1 MDTSSIASPSPFA
14 SSSSPLPVELTRD
27 QARSAVAA
35 GSGGHGGPGGRGG
48 HPGGGAA
55 NAATPRNASAS
66 DWIAVAAGALG
77 ALLATLDISITNSAL
92 PQIQG
97 QIGASGTEGT
107 WISTGYLMSEIVMI
121 PLAAWLTRVLGLR
134 RFLML
139 NAVFFTLFSM
149 MCGASSSLAEM
160 IVGRIGQGFAGGAMI
175 PTAQMIIRTR
185 LPRHQMPV
193 GMAMFGLIVL
203 LGPLLGPVVGGWLT
217 ENANW
222 RWCFFLNL
230 PISATIVT
238 LLMLGLKR
246 EPTHLQAFFKADWL
260 GIVGLTIGLSTLT
273 VVLEEGQRE
282 RWFDSPLIVWL
293 SIVSAVGIAMM
304 LVAQFT
310 AEKPIV
316 KLSLLGNRNYASVIY
331 IVFTVG
337 AGLYGVSYL
346 LPQFLAT
353 IAGYNAQQSG
363 NIMLLSGLPAFLM
376 MPFLPRLISRV
387 DIRLLVILGL
397 LCFFAS
403 CMLDID
409 LTAQS
414 VGHDF
419 TISQL
424 LRGVGQMLAM
434 MPLNQASMAAVEAQ
448 DAGDAAGLYNMARNL
463 GGSVGLALLGTLID
477 RRTDYH
483 DAMLRETITANS
495 SLGQAH
501 LAANA
506 ASFFAQTGDSVRAQL
521 QATAQLAAEIARQAS
536 VMTFSETFY
545 ALGIALL
552 LCVPLALLLKQPTGF
567 GAGGH

>member
-1 MDTSSIASPSPFA
+1 VESNVADGNVVSAA
-14 SSSSPLPVELTRD
+14 SSPVPVTLTRD

-35 GSGGHGGPGGRGG
+35 GGAGGGRSGAGG
-48 HPGGGAA
+48 TSTAA
-55 NAATPRNASAS
+55 PRNASAS

-139 NAVFFTLFSM
+139 NAVFFTIFSM
-149 MCGASSSLAEM
+149 MCGASSSLPEM
-160 IVGRIGQGFAGGAMI
+160 IIGRIGQGFAGGAMI

-185 LPRHQMPV
+185 LPRHQMAV

-230 PISATIVT
+230 PISAAIVT

-246 EPTHLQAFFKADWL
+246 EPTNLQAFFKADWL
-260 GIVGLTIGLSTLT
+260 GIVGLAIGLSSLT

-282 RWFDSPLIVWL
+282 RWFDSHLIVWL
-293 SIVSAVGIAMM
+293 SIVAVIGIGMM

-316 KLSLLGNRNYASVIY
+316 KLSLLGNKNYASVIY

-419 TISQL
+419 TLSQL

-434 MPLNQASMAAVEAQ
+434 MPLNQASMAAVDAQ

-495 SLGQAH
+495 ALGQEH

-506 ASFFAQTGDSVRAQL
+506 AGFFAQTGDMVHAQL

-567 GAGGH
+567 SSGGH